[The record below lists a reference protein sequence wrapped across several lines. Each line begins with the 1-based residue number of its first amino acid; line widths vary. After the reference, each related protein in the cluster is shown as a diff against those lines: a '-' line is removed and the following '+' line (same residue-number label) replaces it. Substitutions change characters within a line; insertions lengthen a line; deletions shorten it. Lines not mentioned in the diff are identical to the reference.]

1 MVRSLKQWR
10 KIIMGKTNQV
20 TSKDNRTLSDTE
32 LSDTELQG
40 IVGGAGLQMQLG
52 ITGQLTLV
60 DTAKPQPSKSGNY
73 W

>member
-1 MVRSLKQWR
+1 
-10 KIIMGKTNQV
+10 MGKTNQV